1 MFSQQ
6 HVFGHRRWWRKTT
19 CRIDADDAESFVEL
33 KPRDWD
39 GIVDALAALEAR
51 LRRDDAT
58 PPELLVD
65 EWNRQSIEAIPPG
78 VFIWLDDLETEYVRM
93 FGRTLAATGQ
103 SEAPATADTDP
114 TEADPVDADEIEL
127 ATVQSNGRPGDGELS
142 FSPLLTHDQMR
153 TVFAG
158 FDRIYED
165 TEPGTGGGP
174 GHSHRLKNRTDLLD
188 PLIRAGRQSALDP
201 DDWQSVWDAMVRLA
215 QQPDPP
221 APVVKFAE
229 GEILYQDQDRISAL
243 TRDALRMRFRRA
255 RVRTRTNANER

>member
-6 HVFGHRRWWRKTT
+6 HVFGPGRWWRKTT
-19 CRIDADDAESFVEL
+19 CRVDADGAEGYVEL
-33 KPRDWD
+33 KPQDWD
-39 GIVDALAALEAR
+39 NIVDALAALEAR
-51 LRRDDAT
+51 LRQDDAT
-58 PPELLVD
+58 PQELLVD
-65 EWNRQSIEAIPPG
+65 EWNRRSIESIPPG
-78 VFIWLDDLETEYVRM
+78 VFVWHDDLETEYERM
-93 FGRTLAATGQ
+93 FGRTLAAPVQ
-103 SEAPATADTDP
+103 FEAPATAYTDLE
-114 TEADPVDADEIEL
+114 EAGPVGADEIEL
-127 ATVQSNGRPGDGELS
+127 AKVQSIARLGDGELS
-142 FSPLLTHDQMR
+142 FLPLLTPDQIR
-153 TVFAG
+153 TAFAG
-158 FDRIYED
+158 FDRIDED
-165 TEPGTGGGP
+165 TGPGTGGAP

-255 RVRTRTNANER
+255 RVRTRTNASER